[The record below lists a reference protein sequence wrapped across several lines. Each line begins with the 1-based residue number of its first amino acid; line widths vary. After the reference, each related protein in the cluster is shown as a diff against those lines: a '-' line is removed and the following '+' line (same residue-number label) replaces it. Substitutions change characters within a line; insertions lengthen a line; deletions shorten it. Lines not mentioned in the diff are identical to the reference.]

1 MAIHTMQK
9 LGTLSLT
16 ITASD
21 EFPDTKIA
29 VTIDEEY
36 SFTCDASQH
45 WTDWYRKTGPDGFFN
60 FFAWIAGLRVKGV
73 KCFCLCGAY
82 NDDYTKKGFPIGT
95 EKTVTITEN
104 GSLSFFAND
113 APGHYGNNKG
123 SVIMNIK
130 RLS

>member
-9 LGTLSLT
+9 LAALSLT

-29 VTIDEEY
+29 VTAGEVY
-36 SFTCDASQH
+36 MFTCAESQG
-45 WTDWYRKTGPDGFFN
+45 WTDWYRKSGPNGFFN

-82 NDDYTKKGFPIGT
+82 NDDYKNKSFPIGT
-95 EKTVTITEN
+95 EKKVAINESGT
-104 GSLSFFAND
+104 LCFFAND

-123 SVIMNIK
+123 SVIMNVT

>member
-1 MAIHTMQK
+1 MDIHTMEK

-21 EFPDTKIA
+21 EFPKTKIA
-29 VTIDEEY
+29 VTTGEVY
-36 SFTCDASQH
+36 KFTCDASQR
-45 WTDWYRKTGPDGFFN
+45 WTDWYITRGPNGFFN

-82 NDDYTKKGFPIGT
+82 NDDYTNKGFPIGT
-95 EKTVTITEN
+95 AKTVTITEN
-104 GSLSFFAND
+104 GTLSFFAND

-123 SVIMNIK
+123 SVIMSVT
-130 RLS
+130 RLL